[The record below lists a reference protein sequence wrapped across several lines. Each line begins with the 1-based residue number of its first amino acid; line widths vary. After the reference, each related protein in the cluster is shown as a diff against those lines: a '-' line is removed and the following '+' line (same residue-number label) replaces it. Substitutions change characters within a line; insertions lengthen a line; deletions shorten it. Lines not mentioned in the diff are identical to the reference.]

1 MVRGLSSATRALIA
15 SILHFLSHSIS
26 VVTKACSNLN
36 RNTLTYF
43 PPLLPPPPRN
53 DRRMKFT
60 TFFAAALSIGSVLAS
75 NVLELTPDNFDE
87 FIGQGKPALVEL
99 YVTFVKLSFR
109 FRVL

>member
-1 MVRGLSSATRALIA
+1 
-15 SILHFLSHSIS
+15 
-26 VVTKACSNLN
+26 
-36 RNTLTYF
+36 
-43 PPLLPPPPRN
+43 
-53 DRRMKFT
+53 MKFT